1 MGSKKIGLL
10 VMAYGTPESLDQ
22 VESYYTHIRHGRKP
36 SDELLEDLKD
46 RYKAIGGISPL
57 AKITKEQGEQLESR
71 LNQTFPDTQFVLYL
85 GLKHTAPFIE
95 DAVQQMKIDGI
106 EKAIS
111 IILAPHY
118 SIFSVKAYNER
129 AKSMSEKINGPEIHT
144 IDSWYDE
151 PKFISYWSEKIKET
165 MSSIKDETKSVVIFS
180 AHSLPEKILKN
191 GDPYPDQLK
200 ETAKT
205 IAYLANVKNFAI
217 GWQSAGQTG
226 EPWIGPD
233 VQDLTRTLYE
243 EKGYEFFIYCPVG
256 FVAEHLE
263 VLYDNDI
270 ECKAVTDELDV
281 HYYRPKMPNADP
293 VFIEGLV
300 NAVSKEIKNLELITL

>member
-22 VESYYTHIRHGRKP
+22 VEPYYTHIRHGRKP
-36 SDELLEDLKD
+36 SDELLEDLKG

-57 AKITKEQGEQLESR
+57 AKITREQGRLLESQ

-95 DAVQQMKIDGI
+95 DAVQQMKNDGI

-118 SIFSVKAYNER
+118 SNYSVKAYNDR
-129 AKSMSEKINGPEIHT
+129 AKSMSKKMNGPEIHS
-144 IDSWYDE
+144 IDAWYDE
-151 PKFISYWSEKIKET
+151 PKFISYWAGKIKH
-165 MSSIKDETKSVVIFS
+165 MLSSIDDVSKAVVIFS
-180 AHSLPEKILKN
+180 AHSLPEKILQN

-200 ETAKT
+200 ETAKM
-205 IAYLANVKNFAI
+205 IAYLANIKNYAI

-233 VQDLTRTLYE
+233 VQDLTKDLYE
-243 EKGYEFFIYCPVG
+243 EKGYESFIYCPVG

-270 ECKAVTDELDV
+270 ECKAVTDKLGV
-281 HYYRPKMPNADP
+281 HYYRPKMPNSDAA
-293 VFIEGLV
+293 FIEGLV
-300 NAVSKEIKNLELITL
+300 SVISKEVKNLELITL

>member
-1 MGSKKIGLL
+1 MGSRKIGLL

-36 SDELLEDLKD
+36 SDELLVDLKD

-57 AKITKEQGEQLESR
+57 AKITREQGKQLETQ
-71 LNQTFPDTQFVLYL
+71 LNQKFPEDQFVLYL

-95 DAVQQMKIDGI
+95 DAVQQIKNDGI

-111 IILAPHY
+111 VILAPHY
-118 SIFSVKAYNER
+118 SIFSIKAYNDR
-129 AKSMSEKINGPEIHT
+129 AKRMSEKINGPEILT

-151 PKFISYWSEKIKET
+151 PSFISYWAENIKQT
-165 MSSIKDETKSVVIFS
+165 MVSTGDDTKSVVIFS
-180 AHSLPEKILKN
+180 AHSLPEKILRN

-200 ETAKT
+200 KTAAL
-205 IAYLANVKNFAI
+205 IAEKANVSDYAI

-233 VQDLTRTLYE
+233 VQDLTKDLYK
-243 EKGYEFFIYCPVG
+243 EKGYEAFIYCPVG

-270 ECKAVTDELDV
+270 ECKAVTDKLGV
-281 HYYRPKMPNADP
+281 RYYRPKMPNADP
-293 VFIEGLV
+293 AFIEGLV
-300 NAVSKEIKNLELITL
+300 SAVTKKVKDFNLIKM